1 MRDARFSSSTLATLL
16 QDDCRLLALVYSS
29 DSSLPPFRMDMDRR
43 NTGNQGMVGPSI
55 QLFRN

>member
-1 MRDARFSSSTLATLL
+1 MRDARFSCSALAKLL

-29 DSSLPPFRMDMDRR
+29 DSSLPPFRLDMDRR
-43 NTGNQGMVGPSI
+43 NTGNQGMAGPSI